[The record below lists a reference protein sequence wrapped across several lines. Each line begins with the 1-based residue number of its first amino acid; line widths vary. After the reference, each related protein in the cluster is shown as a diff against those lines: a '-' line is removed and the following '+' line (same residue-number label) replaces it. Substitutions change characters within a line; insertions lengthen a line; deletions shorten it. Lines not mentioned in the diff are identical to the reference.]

1 MSKNDTLSQ
10 SDAIAH
16 LGERLKAYR
25 IGKNLTP
32 EEVAVSTGISRAAI
46 YRYESGQPI
55 RVDVLGK
62 IADLL
67 QVSLESLL
75 GVGVEYFS
83 SALGFF
89 ERMRQLEETAEQ
101 LSVLFGPISY
111 LLTTDRYDT
120 ILADVLAESI
130 PHDVEGR
137 DQFILEIEKILKIL
151 KARKKSFQERKPH
164 IISLISAAELEYFYK
179 TGFIGCSNP
188 QGVNLADRMQA
199 AKDEVVNIISLLYEQ
214 PMGVQ
219 IGVLVDSAPGASF
232 QIFKQAEHSEVA
244 VSPYKLGSFANIR
257 IGVATISSAPESVRL
272 HNDLTFQLWER
283 SLKGERAA
291 KYLFETLGL

>member
-1 MSKNDTLSQ
+1 MISQ
-10 SDAIAH
+10 SETIAH
-16 LGERLKAYR
+16 LGERLRAYR
-25 IGKNLTP
+25 IGKNMTP
-32 EEVAVSTGISRAAI
+32 EEVAQRSGISRAAI

-111 LLTTDRYDT
+111 LLTTDEYDR
-120 ILADVLAESI
+120 LLSDVLAESI
-130 PHDVEGR
+130 PADVEGR
-137 DQFILEIEKILKIL
+137 SQFLLEIEKILKIL
-151 KARKKSFQERKPH
+151 KNRKKSYRERKPH
-164 IISLISAAELEYFYK
+164 IISLISAAELEYFCK
-179 TGFIGCSNP
+179 TGFIGCNNP
-188 QGVNLADRMQA
+188 RGVNLDDRVRA
-199 AKDEVVNIISLLYEQ
+199 AKREVLNIIDLLRAQ

-232 QIFKQAEHSEVA
+232 QIFKQASHSEVA

-272 HNDLTFQLWER
+272 HNDLTSQLWER
-283 SLKGERAA
+283 SLKGDKAA
-291 KYLFETLGL
+291 RYLRDAIGL